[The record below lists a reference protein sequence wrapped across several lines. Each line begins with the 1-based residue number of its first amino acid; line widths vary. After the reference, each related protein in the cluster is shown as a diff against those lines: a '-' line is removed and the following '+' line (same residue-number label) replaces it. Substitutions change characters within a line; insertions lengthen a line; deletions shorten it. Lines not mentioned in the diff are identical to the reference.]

1 MGRRGAQGGEGDGA
15 EGADP
20 KYANHASVRGEHIV
34 SDEIIKDHEHRIRYL
49 EGRMW
54 LIFGGLALLAA
65 EIPIALKFFR

>member
-20 KYANHASVRGEHIV
+20 SAGGSVNV

>member
-1 MGRRGAQGGEGDGA
+1 M
-15 EGADP
+15 
-20 KYANHASVRGEHIV
+20 